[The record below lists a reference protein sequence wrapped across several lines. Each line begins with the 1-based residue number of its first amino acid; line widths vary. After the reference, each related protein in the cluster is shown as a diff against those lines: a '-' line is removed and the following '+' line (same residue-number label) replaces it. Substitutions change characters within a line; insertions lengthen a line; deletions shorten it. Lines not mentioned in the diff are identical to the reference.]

1 MSRVNLG
8 QNPPVVFTSR
18 TFATAGARPA
28 VGIARGIASRSL
40 GLWRTLRAARRAR
53 FGPSAAAL
61 RDLVAANRILANE
74 RIVDGYGHVS
84 ARAVENPERFFLAR
98 AMAPGLVKASDLIEY
113 DVDGSSVD
121 GDSRDAY
128 VERFL
133 HAAIY
138 RARPDVGSIVHCHT
152 PSLIPFADSTV
163 PLRPM
168 YHMSAFLALGAPVF
182 EIRDVAGAPEML
194 VSDARIGAALADAL
208 GEAAVLLMRGH
219 GAVIVG
225 GSIRIAV
232 SRSIYLDL
240 NAKMQAEAIAL
251 GGTVAYLDAGDMRAD
266 SVDPDDRNWAFWKQ
280 QALARRPPAREGRSA
295 IRSPRD

>member
-1 MSRVNLG
+1 VTRANLG
-8 QNPPVVFTSR
+8 QNSPVSSPSR
-18 TFATAGARPA
+18 ILAPAGPRTTAG
-28 VGIARGIASRSL
+28 VVRGLTSKSL
-40 GLWRTLRAARRAR
+40 GLWRALRAARRAR

-84 ARAVENPERFFLAR
+84 ARAVEHPERFFLAR
-98 AMAPGLVKASDLIEY
+98 AMAPGLVKAGDLIEY
-113 DVDGSSVD
+113 DLD
-121 GDSRDAY
+121 GDSVHGASRDGY

-138 RARPDVGSIVHCHT
+138 RARPDVGAIVHCHT
-152 PSLIPFADSTV
+152 PSLIPFADSSV

-182 EIRDVAGAPEML
+182 EIRDVSSASEML
-194 VSDARIGAALADAL
+194 VSDARIGRALADTL
-208 GEAAVLLMRGH
+208 GDAAVLLMRGH

-225 GSIRIAV
+225 ASIRVAV

-251 GGTVAYLDAGDMRAD
+251 GGAVAYLEEGDMRAD

-280 QALARRPPAREGRSA
+280 QALARRSPAREGRNA

>member
-1 MSRVNLG
+1 MRRPATRVGGSR
-8 QNPPVVFTSR
+8 PR
-18 TFATAGARPA
+18 TDVEVARPLA
-28 VGIARGIASRSL
+28 
-40 GLWRTLRAARRAR
+40 RAARRPTGEVR
-53 FGPSAAAL
+53 PSASAL
-61 RDLVAANRILANE
+61 RDLVAANRILAHE

-84 ARAVENPERFFLAR
+84 ARAVEHPERFFLAR
-98 AMAPGLVKASDLIEY
+98 AMAPGLVKATDLIEY
-113 DVDGSSVD
+113 DLD
-121 GDSRDAY
+121 GDSVHGAGRDGY

-138 RARPDVGSIVHCHT
+138 RTRPDVGAIVHCHT
-152 PSLIPFADSTV
+152 PSLIPFADSSV

-168 YHMSAFLALGAPVF
+168 YHMSAFLALGAPIF
-182 EIRDVAGAPEML
+182 EIRDVAPASEML
-194 VSDARIGAALADAL
+194 VSDARIGRALADTL
-208 GEAAVLLMRGH
+208 GDAAVLLMRGH

-251 GGTVAYLDAGDMRAD
+251 ERRGRVPRGGDMRAD

-280 QALARRPPAREGRSA
+280 QALARRPPAREGRNA